1 MSELTDWNSFYVI
14 VGSSA
19 GALIGLQ
26 FVVIALIAET
36 PDARADAQAGA
47 AFSTPSV
54 GAFRSR
60 AVVDSDY
67 QRSVAYDRRCR
78 SCLGLNGHQWDCV
91 CPPSSWLGVCDCKR
105 PIDLY
110 SRIGCFT
117 LCFRLRRMEFWPS
130 RHTWRS
136 PMRAQPCSSLPPRRC
151 YSCSLAFTTRGTR
164 LHITFLSGVENLKAD
179 RHR

>member
-60 AVVDSDY
+60 AVVVSDY

-91 CPPSSWLGVCDCKR
+91 RPHRGSAYAIANCLSTCIRGLVVSRSASTCGVCN
-105 PIDLY
+105 
-110 SRIGCFT
+110 SG
-117 LCFRLRRMEFWPS
+117 RLGIRGAVPCAPS
-130 RHTWRS
+130 
-136 PMRAQPCSSLPPRRC
+136 PGPRCRC
-151 YSCSLAFTTRGTR
+151 DAATP
-164 LHITFLSGVENLKAD
+164 
-179 RHR
+179 

>member
-1 MSELTDWNSFYVI
+1 MSELAEWSSFYVI

-36 PDARADAQAGA
+36 PNARPDAQAGA

-54 GAFRSR
+54 VHF
-60 AVVDSDY
+60 AVVLLLSAIISAPWHTIGAVGVSWGFVGISGS
-67 QRSVAYDRRCR
+67 RT
-78 SCLGLNGHQWDCV
+78 
-91 CPPSSWLGVCDCKR
+91 PSSWLGGCDCKR

-117 LCFRLRRMEFWPS
+117 FCFHLRRMRFWPS

-136 PMRAQPCSSLPPRRC
+136 PTRAQPYSSLPPRRC
-151 YSCSLAFTTRGTR
+151 CSSLLAFTTRGTP
-164 LHITFLSGVENLKAD
+164 LPITSCPTNGERKSE
-179 RHR
+179 

>member
-54 GAFRSR
+54 VHF
-60 AVVDSDY
+60 AVVLLLSAIISAPWHTIGAVGVVWGLMGISGIVY
-67 QRSVAYDRRCR
+67 ALIVA
-78 SCLGLNGHQWDCV
+78 
-91 CPPSSWLGVCDCKR
+91 
-105 PIDLY
+105 
-110 SRIGCFT
+110 
-117 LCFRLRRMEFWPS
+117 RRMRLQTAYRPVFEDWLFHALLPLAAYAILAVS
-130 RHTWRS
+130 AYVAQSHGRS
-136 PMRAQPCSSLPPRRC
+136 ALFLVAAATLLLLFVGIHNAWDAVTYHVLVRR
-151 YSCSLAFTTRGTR
+151 GEPK
-164 LHITFLSGVENLKAD
+164 G
-179 RHR
+179 